1 MDQRQRRRMIFE
13 DMPVRQAVL
22 RQIGPAVLSQMVAL
36 LYNLADTYFVGL
48 LNLPA
53 QTAAVTVSAPPFL
66 MLTAVSN
73 LFGVGG
79 ASALSRALGR
89 QKPEEAKR
97 IGAVSFW
104 MGVMAAVFFSVLFSL
119 AAVPLLTVCGA
130 KADTLPIAW
139 AYTRYTIVFGG
150 VGTVL
155 NILLANLV
163 RSEGGASAA
172 SFGLSLGGI
181 LNIVLDPL
189 FVLPAF
195 AGMGAAGAGLATGI
209 SNLCATVYF
218 LIYLR
223 CSKATILSLRP
234 GLLRYWRQHLGD
246 IVKVGFPSALQYA
259 LTVVAVAAQS
269 RFVSKYATEAVAAL
283 GIVKKLDQ
291 LPLFFS
297 IGVASGLLPL
307 LAYNYASGNV
317 KRRESAFRFGC
328 TLSLSFAVF
337 CVAVY
342 ELLAPHLAGLF
353 IKDAATVAYA
363 ASFLRRM
370 VLAMPLMSLCYPLII
385 HFQAMGKA
393 RESLICSVCRKGVL
407 DIPLLFL
414 LDGLAPLY
422 GIMWVQPIV
431 DAISLCVALFFY
443 KKLKK
448 AENPP
453 EISADFS

>member
-1 MDQRQRRRMIFE
+1 MDERQRRRLVFE
-13 DMPVRQAVL
+13 DLPVRQAVL
-22 RQIGPAVLSQMVAL
+22 KQIGPAVLSQMVAL
-36 LYNLADTYFVGL
+36 LYNLADTYFVGI

-53 QTAAVTVSAPPFL
+53 QTAAVTVSASPFL

-79 ASALSRALGR
+79 ASAVSRALGR
-89 QKPEEAKR
+89 QNTEDARR
-97 IGAVSFW
+97 IGAISFW
-104 MGVMAAVFFSVLFSL
+104 MGLLAAAAFSVLF
-119 AAVPLLTVCGA
+119 AATAAPVLSICGA
-130 KADTLPIAW
+130 KADTLPIAL
-139 AYTRYTIVFGG
+139 AYTRYTIALGG
-150 VGTVL
+150 IGTVL
-155 NILLANLV
+155 NILLANLI
-163 RSEGGASAA
+163 RAEGGASVA
-172 SFGLSLGGI
+172 SAGLSLGGI

-189 FVLPAF
+189 LVLPAF

-209 SNLCATVYF
+209 SNLCATLFF
-218 LIYLR
+218 LLYLR
-223 CSKATILSLRP
+223 CSKATVLRLNP
-234 GLLRYWRQHLGD
+234 FALRHWRTYLGE

-269 RFVSKYATEAVAAL
+269 RFVAKYATEAVAAL

-307 LAYNYASGNV
+307 LAYNHAAGNV
-317 KRRESAFRFGC
+317 HRREEAFRFGC
-328 TLSLSFAVF
+328 VLSLSFAVV
-337 CVAVY
+337 CVALY
-342 ELLAPHLAGLF
+342 ELLAPHLAALF
-353 IKDAATVAYA
+353 IRDDVTVRYA

-385 HFQAMGKA
+385 QFQAMGKA

-414 LDGLAPLY
+414 LDSAVPLY

-443 KKLKK
+443 KKLKNQEK
-448 AENPP
+448 
-453 EISADFS
+453 ST